1 MGKCF
6 FPTILL
12 FTVLHHLLKYSAL
25 GFGDKDPLFNHR
37 LPSWW
42 VFQATS
48 PFQRHRASLY
58 SAQRVRVEQL
68 FPVFINIYIIYE
80 VFYGSC
86 FYGHIS
92 GVCLC
97 AQSLQ
102 SCLTLCDPKD
112 CQPPRLPYPQDSPG
126 KNTGVGC
133 HALLQGIFLTQGSNP
148 CLLCLC
154 IHRQVI
160 YHQHQLGSTY
170 QWYAQSLSLVQLF
183 ETPWTVTH
191 HAALS
196 MRFSRQEYWSGLPC
210 PLPWDFPKPQGSN
223 PSLPQCGWIIYHLSH
238 RESPVSGEIASFQP
252 LNAY

>member
-1 MGKCF
+1 MCVF
-6 FPTILL
+6 FLQFCCLL
-12 FTVLHHLLKYSAL
+12 SYSLKYSAL

-37 LPSWW
+37 LPSRW
-42 VFQATS
+42 VFLPSFLPSFQATS
-48 PFQRHRASLY
+48 SFQRHRASLY

-68 FPVFINIYIIYE
+68 FPVFINIYVIYE

-126 KNTGVGC
+126 KNTGVGF

-154 IHRQVI
+154 IRRWVI
-160 YHQHQLGSTY
+160 YHQHHLGSTY
-170 QWYAQSLSLVQLF
+170 QWYAQSLSLVQIF
-183 ETPWTVTH
+183 ETPWTVAH

-196 MRFSRQEYWSGLPC
+196 MRFSRQEYWSQPEEFGNGPKETPCVC
-210 PLPWDFPKPQGSN
+210 PLPRIPLAS
-223 PSLPQCGWIIYHLSH
+223 IHL
-238 RESPVSGEIASFQP
+238 G
-252 LNAY
+252 